1 MKHGDTIR
9 FRFQPSPSQ
18 ALPTQARL
26 LSGYKKQIANKD
38 TSPFLNDANGI
49 DILSHPV
56 LTIGD
61 RNGTWGF
68 AVLFTVETA
77 TQAIRMVLSGA
88 FETYPNLKVIL
99 GHMGEGLPY
108 VLWRLDSRWNFHNHH
123 GIELAK
129 GNPSQYIR
137 DNLYITTSGVCSGRA
152 RSESSSSCR

>member
-1 MKHGDTIR
+1 MDESKQYICTISYQTPTPPVSLATYKITSPLTTSTPTSMKHGDTIR
-9 FRFQPSPSQ
+9 FRFQPSPAQ

-26 LSGYKKQIANKD
+26 LVGYKKQNANKD

-77 TQAIRMVLSGA
+77 TDSH
-88 FETYPNLKVIL
+88 FFF
-99 GHMGEGLPY
+99 LPDPEII
-108 VLWRLDSRWNFHNHH
+108 V
-123 GIELAK
+123 GPEIA
-129 GNPSQYIR
+129 G
-137 DNLYITTSGVCSGRA
+137 
-152 RSESSSSCR
+152 